1 MKTKLFLALAAGLMV
16 ASCAQ
21 KEDLGVDTIAKA
33 DETRYLKVSLCN
45 PSTTA
50 TKAPDFS
57 AGDADENA
65 VETLYFMFYD
75 KNGRPLGTPV
85 VVDPKGLVW
94 NTQTV
99 GSNVNVEKFAT
110 SVVPVEVV
118 KGKEVPAYVVCLLN
132 AGNEISADQSY
143 TMDQLRS
150 TLRMSVQNPVN
161 EADVETFPM
170 INSVYYGADPFYGPN
185 YRMFGTPIEISQ
197 LHSSSTAAEAATA
210 VEIYVER
217 FAAKVSLTLP
227 AADKIQAVSVDNGKY
242 SLQFTPV
249 AWGINADESKT
260 YVAKRFAVS
269 DAADAVAP
277 AYSTIN
283 DLLGDWWND
292 AANHRSYWACSPSY
306 YATSFPRVSDDIR
319 DKYAELTEKSSDTPN
334 GSGALVGDYK
344 LKYYSYNQLSPNTI
358 AAGET
363 KTLYVK
369 ENTASIDAFNS
380 ENPKAAVASV
390 VILGKYRVTPNGGTE
405 LSENTTFYLYG
416 GENKLY
422 FAHNDIGNT
431 GGTSIL
437 ETMVANQ
444 AILATD
450 EDGTLL
456 KSTDLAANLPAVN
469 ALEVNHPA
477 KSVRKDQ
484 VVPAR
489 FVTLQIKKTEAGNY
503 PFYYY
508 DREAAKPAWTQ
519 VNNNN
524 IDKVNALLMQSVAF
538 ARAFYEGCCYF
549 SIPVE
554 HLGYGVRN
562 GNGGKHYNEDGFDW
576 TKVGRGAF
584 GIVRNHSYNI
594 NVTGISG
601 LATGLHGTD
610 NPIVPPMD
618 SDEYFVRYNLNILSW
633 AVVPTQNVDLN

>member
-1 MKTKLFLALAAGLMV
+1 MMKTKLFLALAAGLMV

-45 PSTTA
+45 PSTA

-75 KNGRPLGTPV
+75 KNGSPLGTPV

-94 NTQTV
+94 DTQTV

-118 KGKEVPAYVVCLLN
+118 KGQEVPAYVVCLLN

-150 TLRMSVQNPVN
+150 TLRSSVQNPVN
-161 EADVETFPM
+161 ESKVETFPM
-170 INSVYYGADPFYGPN
+170 INSVYYGADPFYGPD

-197 LHSSSTAAEAATA
+197 LHSSQTAAEAAPA
-210 VEIYVER
+210 VDIYVER

-249 AWGINADESKT
+249 AWGINADESAT
-260 YVAKRFAVS
+260 YVAKRFAAS
-269 DAADAVAP
+269 DAADAEAP

-319 DKYAELTEKSSDTPN
+319 DKYAEMTEKSVDTPN

-344 LKYYSYNQLSPNTI
+344 LKYYSYNQLLANTI
-358 AAGET
+358 AAGDK

-380 ENPKAAVASV
+380 ENPKAAVSSV
-390 VILGKYRVTPNGGTE
+390 VILGKYTVTSGAAALP
-405 LSENTTFYLYG
+405 ENTTFYLYG

-422 FAHNDIGNT
+422 FTHNSGIT
-431 GGTSIL
+431 GGKSIL

-444 AILATD
+444 AILATNK
-450 EDGTLL
+450 DGSLL
-456 KSTDLAANLPAVN
+456 KSTELAANHVA

-508 DREAAKPAWTQ
+508 DREADKPAWTQ
-519 VNNNN
+519 VDNNN

-549 SIPVE
+549 SIPIE
-554 HLGYGVRN
+554 HLGYGDRN

-576 TKVGRGAF
+576 TKVERGAF

-601 LATGLHGTD
+601 LATGLHGKD

-618 SDEYFVRYNLNILSW
+618 SDEYFVAYRLNILSW
-633 AVVPTQNVDLN
+633 AVVPTQDVNLN

>member
-1 MKTKLFLALAAGLMV
+1 MMKTKLFLALAAGLMV

-45 PSTTA
+45 PSTA

-65 VETLYFMFYD
+65 VETLHFMFYD
-75 KNGRPLGTPV
+75 KNGSPLGAPIPV
-85 VVDPKGLVW
+85 TNVEWKQPE
-94 NTQTV
+94 
-99 GSNVNVEKFAT
+99 GSNENVEKFAT

-118 KGKEVPAYVVCLLN
+118 KGQEVPAYVVCLLN
-132 AGNEISADQSY
+132 AGDEMNMDQAISMDALRSEKRASVRNQINEIG
-143 TMDQLRS
+143 
-150 TLRMSVQNPVN
+150 
-161 EADVETFPM
+161 VETFPM

-197 LHSSSTAAEAATA
+197 LHSSPDDAKNAPA
-210 VEIYVER
+210 VDIYVER

-227 AADKIQAVSVDNGKY
+227 AADKIEAVSVDNGKY

-249 AWGINADESKT
+249 AWGINADESAT
-260 YVAKRFAVS
+260 YVAKRFAAS

-283 DLLGDWWND
+283 ELLGGWWND

-319 DKYAELTEKSSDTPN
+319 DKYAELTEKTSDTPN
-334 GSGALVGDYK
+334 GSGALVGNYK
-344 LKYYSYNQLSPNTI
+344 LKYYSYNQLLANTI
-358 AAGET
+358 AAGNK

-380 ENPKAAVASV
+380 ENPKAAVSSV
-390 VILGKYRVTPNGGTE
+390 VILGKYTVTPDGGDA

-422 FAHNDIGNT
+422 FAHNSGIT
-431 GGTSIL
+431 GGKSIL

-450 EDGTLL
+450 DKGTLL
-456 KSTDLAANLPAVN
+456 KSTELAANHVA

-489 FVTLQIKKTEAGNY
+489 FVTLQVKKDAADI
-503 PFYYY
+503 PFYYL
-508 DREAAKPAWTQ
+508 DRNAADGPAWTK
-519 VNNNN
+519 VDATN

-549 SIPVE
+549 SIPIE
-554 HLGYGVRN
+554 HLGYGDRN

-576 TKVGRGAF
+576 TKVERGAF

-601 LATGLHGTD
+601 LATGLHGKD

-618 SDEYFVRYNLNILSW
+618 SDEYFVAYRLNILSW
-633 AVVPTQNVDLN
+633 AVVPTQDVNLN